1 MALITRDYSGEA
13 IGHLGRAY
21 LKVYMAHNKSFGRD
35 AMSLP
40 EFLALCARH
49 RFQVR
54 SLPSGSMRVVDSLG
68 G

>member
-1 MALITRDYSGEA
+1 MALITRDYSGEV

-40 EFLALCARH
+40 EFLAQCARH
-49 RFQVR
+49 WHHFKIAADI
-54 SLPSGSMRVVDSLG
+54 VDIPVHFV
-68 G
+68 